1 MDYQN
6 MFAVCMRLTL
16 HYFILLWQTNSTSGL
31 AEAEFVTDSPDV
43 TIYTQVQCLGNEW
56 AGRFIFTVYLH
67 VCTMYIYRPSCTNM
81 WESVHMY
88 ISIYTTGLGAP
99 AVNTRI
105 QS

>member
-31 AEAEFVTDSPDV
+31 AEAEFVTASPDV

-67 VCTMYIYRPSCTNM
+67 VCTMYIGHPAQTCGRVYTCTFL
-81 WESVHMY
+81 S
-88 ISIYTTGLGAP
+88 TQLGLELLL
-99 AVNTRI
+99 
-105 QS
+105 